1 MAKSSFLRHALV
13 YGAGEA
19 LVSAANFLLLPLYV
33 RALSPEEYGALD
45 YLNRLGEIIL
55 LCLLFKG
62 LRQALFSFQN
72 QARDEAE
79 RRAVVGSAL
88 FLTLLFLGGG
98 GAVVALFA
106 EPLSERFAL
115 GPPGVL
121 RLAILAVVLESVAAL
136 LRALA
141 QARQKS
147 LFFIVINAGQVLLKI
162 VLCIVFVAVLRWG
175 ITGALIGLAASSGL
189 FALYLL
195 GCELMQGGLH
205 IEGKQL
211 KAMFWFALPFV
222 PGGLGYFLINSG
234 DRLFLKE
241 YGVPFAAMG
250 AYALGC
256 KLAGAVT
263 LFSKEPVF
271 KVWSARMYEAARQP
285 DAPRLFGV
293 VFTRVLTLYA
303 GVGLALCLVAAEVV
317 NILGGNRYADAV
329 GIIPPVVLAY
339 FFLTATELMEAAF
352 YIERKTAYKLPLTL
366 AAMVVTVGL
375 YIVLIPP
382 YGIHGAA
389 WATLVGFVFTTALTG
404 VLSQRVFP
412 VRYEWGR
419 VGAMLGWAVVCW
431 LVGWLLPHEMSLLPV
446 KALLWFGW
454 LGAVWLTVLSAEE
467 KQWVGGL
474 LTRSRR
480 EKSCIL
486 ATSVESSSVAAS
498 PGLKS
503 MAGSAGTGRPM
514 TPSAV

>member
-19 LVSAANFLLLPLYV
+19 LVSAANFLLLPVYV
-33 RALSPEEYGALD
+33 RALSPEEYGTLD
-45 YLNRLGEIIL
+45 YLNRLGEIVL

-88 FLTLLFLGGG
+88 LLTLLFLGGG
-98 GAVVALFA
+98 GAMVALAA
-106 EPLSERFAL
+106 EPISQEFEFDSPDL
-115 GPPGVL
+115 L
-121 RLAILAVVLESVAAL
+121 RLAILAVFLESIAAL
-136 LRALA
+136 LRSLA
-141 QARQKS
+141 QAREKS
-147 LFFIVINAGQVLLKI
+147 TFFVVINASQVLLKI
-162 VLCIVFVAVLRWG
+162 VLCIVFVTVLGWG

-195 GCELMQGGLH
+195 GCELARGGLRV
-205 IEGKQL
+205 EGKQL
-211 KAMFWFALPFV
+211 RAMFWFALPFV
-222 PGGLGYFLINSG
+222 PGGLGYFFLNSG

-241 YGVPFAAMG
+241 YVPLAALG
-250 AYALGC
+250 AYALGY

-271 KVWSARMYEAARQP
+271 KVWSARMYEAARLP
-285 DAPRLFGV
+285 DAPRFFGV

-303 GVGLALCLVAAEVV
+303 GAGLALCLVAGEVV
-317 NILGGNRYADAV
+317 NILGGDRYAEAA
-329 GIIPPVVLAY
+329 GIIAPVVLAY

-352 YIERKTAYKLPLTL
+352 YIERKTSYKLPLTL
-366 AAMVVTVGL
+366 AAMSVTVGL
-375 YIVLIPP
+375 YLLLIPP
-382 YGIHGAA
+382 HGIHGAA
-389 WATLVGFVFTTALTG
+389 WATLLGFVFTTALTG

-419 VGAMLGWAVVCW
+419 VVAMLGWAMACW
-431 LVGWLLPHEMSLLPV
+431 FAGWLLPQEPWLLPV

-467 KQWVGGL
+467 KQWLGGL
-474 LTRSRR
+474 MTWFRR
-480 EKSCIL
+480 EKSCKS
-486 ATSVESSSVAAS
+486 ATSAASASAAAS
-498 PGLKS
+498 PGLKLP
-503 MAGSAGTGRPM
+503 AGSAGTGKTR
-514 TPSAV
+514 TPSAA